1 MNNKLS
7 WLRQKPT
14 RRSPRLAALFLSIGA
29 LILGSGSYAA
39 APEWLREAARTTLPD
54 YSEDTSAVMLLNEQV
69 TTVSG
74 SGEIKTRYRRAYKV
88 LQPEGRAFAT
98 VIVDF
103 DNETRLTSLKAW
115 SLPVTGEP
123 YELRQKDVVETGL
136 FQGILYQDTRRKVF
150 RIPGAD
156 PGGVIGYEYE
166 QRGRPF
172 ILQDSWLVAREI
184 PVRRARYSLRLPGG
198 WEADPH
204 WVNHPEVAARLAD
217 KNRSLWELENIA
229 AIETEPAMPH
239 WRTVASRLLVGFY
252 PRREDLRDRARRSWN
267 DVGRW
272 YGDLTRGRRT
282 ATPGIQEKVAEL
294 TQAGPTP
301 LEKIKALA
309 VFAQRDIRYVAI
321 EVGIGGYQP
330 HPAREVFGKRYGDCK
345 DKATLLG
352 AMLREVGVKSH
363 YVLVHSRRGVVTP
376 EAPSALSFNHVIV
389 AVELPSADRL
399 GALYATRDHERLG
412 RLLFFDPT
420 DSMTPLGYL
429 PAGLQAGHGLLV
441 GDDGGELV
449 ELPLLRPGG
458 NRLLRSGKFSFTE
471 NGSLRGGVK
480 EIRWGV
486 PAISQRSAFLR
497 AAGPERQKV
506 LEDFLVNFLGGF
518 RLLHATVANLE
529 EYDQSLV
536 LEYIFSADGYSKTAS
551 CCSSS
556 RGFWDVRAAGNWRTI
571 DSTRWSSTPPPCRAT
586 CSTLRCRP
594 ATVSRSFLPR

>member
-252 PRREDLRDRARRSWN
+252 PRREDLRDRAHRSWN

-309 VFAQRDIRYVAI
+309 VFAQRDIRYVGHRGRYRGLPAPSGPGGLRQAI
-321 EVGIGGYQP
+321 WRLQGQGN
-330 HPAREVFGKRYGDCK
+330 PARRDAAGGRRQVSLRVGSQPPGRGDPRSSFGFEFQPCDRGCRV
-345 DKATLLG
+345 ALGGPLGRTLRDARSRAIG
-352 AMLREVGVKSH
+352 PPSFLRPDGLH
-363 YVLVHSRRGVVTP
+363 D
-376 EAPSALSFNHVIV
+376 SAR
-389 AVELPSADRL
+389 LPS
-399 GALYATRDHERLG
+399 G
-412 RLLFFDPT
+412 
-420 DSMTPLGYL
+420 
-429 PAGLQAGHGLLV
+429 
-441 GDDGGELV
+441 
-449 ELPLLRPGG
+449 
-458 NRLLRSGKFSFTE
+458 
-471 NGSLRGGVK
+471 
-480 EIRWGV
+480 
-486 PAISQRSAFLR
+486 RSAGR
-497 AAGPERQKV
+497 AWPA
-506 LEDFLVNFLGGF
+506 
-518 RLLHATVANLE
+518 
-529 EYDQSLV
+529 
-536 LEYIFSADGYSKTAS
+536 
-551 CCSSS
+551 
-556 RGFWDVRAAGNWRTI
+556 
-571 DSTRWSSTPPPCRAT
+571 CR
-586 CSTLRCRP
+586 R
-594 ATVSRSFLPR
+594 